1 MSLQL
6 STTVRNAQADAV
18 ETAIGTSPKLQI
30 RTGAPPANCAA
41 ADSGTLLCEITLPS
55 NWMADASSGTKGL
68 AGTWSGTGHANAG
81 AGTDGGHFR
90 IKDSGGT
97 TTHIQGTF
105 GENADT
111 PDMVADNKNIA
122 TGQTVTI
129 TQFDYT
135 RGNA

>member
-1 MSLQL
+1 M
-6 STTVRNAQADAV
+6 VRDRAR
-18 ETAIGTSPKLQI
+18 ERRG
-30 RTGAPPANCAA
+30 RYRR
-41 ADSGTLLCEITLPS
+41 
-55 NWMADASSGTKGL
+55 
-68 AGTWSGTGHANAG
+68 
-81 AGTDGGHFR
+81 GHFR